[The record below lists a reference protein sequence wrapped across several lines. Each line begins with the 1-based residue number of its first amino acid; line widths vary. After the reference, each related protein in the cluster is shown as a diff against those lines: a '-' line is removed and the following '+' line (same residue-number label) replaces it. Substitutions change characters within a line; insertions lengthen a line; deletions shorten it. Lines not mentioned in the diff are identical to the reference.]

1 MRLFIAIK
9 IPEDIRA
16 GIASQ
21 LKKFRAISPH
31 AKWVR
36 PENLHLT
43 LKFLGEADQT
53 KLGEVQSELASVR
66 SAQPVTLEFQ
76 GLGFFPNPKRPHV
89 FWAGIQGSSNLASIA
104 HTIDQAMGA
113 LGFPREDRVFAPHLT
128 LARFTQPSLPPGL
141 RTPVEQNIT
150 RSFGSFTTREFH
162 LIESKLKSAGA
173 AYTTLRTFQFVTN
186 NK

>member
-43 LKFLGEADQT
+43 LKFMGETDPA
-53 KLGEVQSELASVR
+53 KLVEVQSALAIC
-66 SAQPVTLEFQ
+66 SAQPITIEFR
-76 GLGFFPNPKRPHV
+76 GLGFFPNARRPRV
-89 FWAGIQGSSNLASIA
+89 FWLGIQSSAALVNTVAA
-104 HTIDQAMGA
+104 IDRAA
-113 LGFPREDRVFAPHLT
+113 RKLGFPGEERPFTPHLT
-128 LARFTQPSLPPGL
+128 LARFTESSLAASL
-141 RTPVEQNIT
+141 QSAIT
-150 RSFGSFTTREFH
+150 EKAAVSLGAFTATEFH
-162 LIESKLKSAGA
+162 LIESKLKSSGA
-173 AYTTLRTFQFVTN
+173 EYTTLQSFPFVAEA
-186 NK
+186 